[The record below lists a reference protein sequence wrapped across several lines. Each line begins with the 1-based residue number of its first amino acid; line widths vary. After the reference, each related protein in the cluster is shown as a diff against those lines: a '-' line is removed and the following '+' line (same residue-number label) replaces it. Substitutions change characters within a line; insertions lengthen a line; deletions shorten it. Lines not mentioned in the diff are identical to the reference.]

1 MYVKNVNIRSK
12 IKDGIQ
18 SADKIS
24 IHWFLSEDLLISNRK
39 ETSKNKY
46 TIAVLEKTL
55 YGNNNLKK

>member
-18 SADKIS
+18 SAGEIS

-46 TIAVLEKTL
+46 TIAVLEKNTIWQQ
-55 YGNNNLKK
+55 